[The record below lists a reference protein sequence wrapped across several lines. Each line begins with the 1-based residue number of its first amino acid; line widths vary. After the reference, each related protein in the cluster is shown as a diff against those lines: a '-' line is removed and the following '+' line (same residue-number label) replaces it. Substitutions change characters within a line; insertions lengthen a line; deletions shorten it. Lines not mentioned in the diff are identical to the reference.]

1 MARSAKQLTD
11 TALKKAKAEDKD
23 IILSDGNGLQV
34 KVRKSGS
41 KLWNFNYYHPITKKR
56 INMGLGKY
64 PDISIV
70 NARKLAQEAR
80 ELVALGTDPKEHR
93 DETLA
98 FKRAQEE
105 LTLNKIALEWFEVKK
120 QSLTKDY
127 GEDIWRSLNKH
138 VLSVIGKYPIGKINA
153 PQVIKI
159 LKPIEAKGTLETVK
173 RLCLYLRKIMTHA
186 VNSGYINANPLAG
199 ISEVFKKPQKQNM
212 PSLKPEE
219 LPELMQTLAIAS
231 IKRVTRFLI
240 EWQLHTLTRP
250 GEAAGT
256 RWDEID
262 FGNKLWTIP
271 PERMKKRREHVIPL
285 SKQALELL
293 EAIKPISGH
302 REFVFP
308 SDRNPRNHIN
318 NETANMALKRMGFE
332 GRLVSHGLRSLGS
345 TTLNEHEFNPD
356 VIEAALA
363 HVDKNQVRS
372 AYNRAEYIEKRRELM
387 NWWSDHIGRASQ
399 GTLSVTGHKHLL
411 KIG

>member
-105 LTLNKIALEWFEVKK
+105 LTLNKVALEWFEVKK

-138 VLSVIGKYPIGKINA
+138 ILSVIGKYPIGKINA

-173 RLCLYLRKIMTHA
+173 RLCLYLRKIMIHA

-199 ISEVFKKPQKQNM
+199 ISEVFKKPQKLNM

-387 NWWSDHIGRASQ
+387 NWWSDHIGKASQ

-411 KIG
+411 KVG

>member
-23 IILSDGNGLQV
+23 IILSDGKGLQV

-173 RLCLYLRKIMTHA
+173 RLCLYLRKIMIHA

-199 ISEVFKKPQKQNM
+199 ISEVFKKPRKQNM

-411 KIG
+411 KVG

>member
-11 TALKKAKAEDKD
+11 TALKKAKADDKD
-23 IILSDGNGLQV
+23 IILSDGKGLQV

-173 RLCLYLRKIMTHA
+173 RLCLYLRKIMIHA

-411 KIG
+411 KVG

>member
-11 TALKKAKAEDKD
+11 TALKKVKTEDKD

-105 LTLNKIALEWFEVKK
+105 LTLNKVALEWFEVKK

-127 GEDIWRSLNKH
+127 GDDIWRSLNKH
-138 VLSVIGKYPIGKINA
+138 ILSVIGKYPIGKINA

-173 RLCLYLRKIMTHA
+173 RLCLYLRKIMIHA

-387 NWWSDHIGRASQ
+387 NWWSDHIGKASQ

-411 KIG
+411 KVG

>member
-11 TALKKAKAEDKD
+11 TALKKVKADDKD
-23 IILSDGNGLQV
+23 LILSDGNGLQV

-105 LTLNKIALEWFEVKK
+105 LTLNKVALEWFEVKK

-138 VLSVIGKYPIGKINA
+138 ILSVIGKYPIGKINA

-173 RLCLYLRKIMTHA
+173 RLCLYLRKIMIHA

-411 KIG
+411 KVG

>member
-64 PDISIV
+64 PEISIV

-105 LTLNKIALEWFEVKK
+105 LTLNKVALEWFEVKK

-138 VLSVIGKYPIGKINA
+138 ILSVIGKYPIGKINA

-173 RLCLYLRKIMTHA
+173 RLCLYLRKIMIHA

-285 SKQALELL
+285 SKQALGLL
-293 EAIKPISGH
+293 GAIKPISGH

-356 VIEAALA
+356 VIEVALA

-387 NWWSDHIGRASQ
+387 NWWSDHISKASQ

-411 KIG
+411 KVG

>member
-11 TALKKAKAEDKD
+11 TALKKAKTEDKD
-23 IILSDGNGLQV
+23 LILSDGNGLQV

-105 LTLNKIALEWFEVKK
+105 LTLNKVALEWFEVKK

-138 VLSVIGKYPIGKINA
+138 ILSVIGKYPIGKINA

-173 RLCLYLRKIMTHA
+173 RLCLYLRKIMIHA

-387 NWWSDHIGRASQ
+387 NWWSDHISKASQ

-411 KIG
+411 KVG

>member
-11 TALKKAKAEDKD
+11 TALKKVKADDKD
-23 IILSDGNGLQV
+23 LILSDGNGLQV

-105 LTLNKIALEWFEVKK
+105 LTLNKVALEWFEVKK

-138 VLSVIGKYPIGKINA
+138 ILSVIGKYPIGKINA

-173 RLCLYLRKIMTHA
+173 RLCLYLRKIMIHA

-363 HVDKNQVRS
+363 HVDKNKVRS

-411 KIG
+411 KVG

>member
-80 ELVALGTDPKEHR
+80 ELVALGTDPKGHR

-105 LTLNKIALEWFEVKK
+105 LTLNKVALEWFEVKK

-173 RLCLYLRKIMTHA
+173 RLCLYLRKIMIHA

-387 NWWSDHIGRASQ
+387 NWWSGHIGRASQ

>member
-1 MARSAKQLTD
+1 MARSAKQLSD

-105 LTLNKIALEWFEVKK
+105 LTLNKVALEWFEVKK

-138 VLSVIGKYPIGKINA
+138 ILSVIGKYPIGKINA

-173 RLCLYLRKIMTHA
+173 RLCLYLRKIMIHA

-318 NETANMALKRMGFE
+318 NETANMALKRMGFA

-387 NWWSDHIGRASQ
+387 NWWSDHISKASQ

-411 KIG
+411 KVG

>member
-11 TALKKAKAEDKD
+11 TALKKVKAEDKD
-23 IILSDGNGLQV
+23 LILSDGNGLQV

-173 RLCLYLRKIMTHA
+173 RLCLYLRKIMIHA

-411 KIG
+411 KVG

>member
-1 MARSAKQLTD
+1 MARSAKQLSD

-105 LTLNKIALEWFEVKK
+105 LTLNKVALEWFEVKK

-138 VLSVIGKYPIGKINA
+138 ILSVIGKYPIGKINA

-173 RLCLYLRKIMTHA
+173 RLCLYLRKIMIHA
-186 VNSGYINANPLAG
+186 VNSGYINANSLAG

-318 NETANMALKRMGFE
+318 NETANMALKRMGFA

-387 NWWSDHIGRASQ
+387 NWWSDHISKASQ

-411 KIG
+411 KVG

>member
-11 TALKKAKAEDKD
+11 TALKKVKAEDKD
-23 IILSDGNGLQV
+23 LILSDGNGLQV

-105 LTLNKIALEWFEVKK
+105 LTLNKVALEWFEVKK

-138 VLSVIGKYPIGKINA
+138 ILSVIGKYPIGKINA

-173 RLCLYLRKIMTHA
+173 RLCLYLRKIMIHA
-186 VNSGYINANPLAG
+186 VNSGDINANPLAG

-411 KIG
+411 KVG

>member
-11 TALKKAKAEDKD
+11 TALKKAKADDKD
-23 IILSDGNGLQV
+23 IILSDGKGLQV

-173 RLCLYLRKIMTHA
+173 RLCLYLRKIMIHA

>member
-105 LTLNKIALEWFEVKK
+105 LTLNKVALEWFEVKK

-173 RLCLYLRKIMTHA
+173 RLCLYLRKIMIHA

>member
-23 IILSDGNGLQV
+23 IILSDGKGLQV

-173 RLCLYLRKIMTHA
+173 RLCLYLRKIMIHA

>member
-11 TALKKAKAEDKD
+11 TALKKAKTEDKD
-23 IILSDGNGLQV
+23 LILSDGKGLQV

-138 VLSVIGKYPIGKINA
+138 ILSVIGKYPIGKINA

-173 RLCLYLRKIMTHA
+173 RLCLHLRKIMIHA

-318 NETANMALKRMGFE
+318 NATANMALKRMGFE

-387 NWWSDHIGRASQ
+387 NWWSDHIDQASQ
-399 GTLSVTGHKHLL
+399 GSLSISGTKHLS
-411 KIG
+411 KVG

>member
-11 TALKKAKAEDKD
+11 TALKKAKTEDKD
-23 IILSDGNGLQV
+23 LILSDGNGLQV

-56 INMGLGKY
+56 INMVLGKY

-173 RLCLYLRKIMTHA
+173 RLCLYLRKIMIHA

-411 KIG
+411 KVG

>member
-11 TALKKAKAEDKD
+11 TALKKVKAEDKD
-23 IILSDGNGLQV
+23 LILSDGNGLQV

-105 LTLNKIALEWFEVKK
+105 LTLNKVALEWFEVKK

-138 VLSVIGKYPIGKINA
+138 ILSVIGKYPIGKINA

-173 RLCLYLRKIMTHA
+173 RLCLYLRKIMIHA

-399 GTLSVTGHKHLL
+399 GTLSVSGIKHLL

>member
-173 RLCLYLRKIMTHA
+173 RLCLYLRKIMIHA

-387 NWWSDHIGRASQ
+387 NWWSDHISKASQ

-411 KIG
+411 KVG

>member
-11 TALKKAKAEDKD
+11 TALKKVKADDKD
-23 IILSDGNGLQV
+23 LILSDGNGLQV

-105 LTLNKIALEWFEVKK
+105 LTLNKVALEWFEVKK

-138 VLSVIGKYPIGKINA
+138 ILSVIGKYPIGKINA

-173 RLCLYLRKIMTHA
+173 RLCLYLRKIMIHA

-399 GTLSVTGHKHLL
+399 GTLSVSGHRHLL

>member
-23 IILSDGNGLQV
+23 IILSDGKGLQV

-173 RLCLYLRKIMTHA
+173 RLCLYLRKIMIHA
-186 VNSGYINANPLAG
+186 VNSGYINANSLAG

-387 NWWSDHIGRASQ
+387 NWWSDHISKASQ

-411 KIG
+411 KVG

>member
-11 TALKKAKAEDKD
+11 TALKKVKAEDKD

-56 INMGLGKY
+56 VNMGLGKY
-64 PDISIV
+64 PDVSIV
-70 NARKLAQEAR
+70 NARKLAQQAR

-105 LTLNKIALEWFEVKK
+105 LTLNKVALEWFDVKK
-120 QSLTKDY
+120 PDFTQAH
-127 GEDIWRSLNKH
+127 GEDIWRSLNNH
-138 VLSVIGKYPIGKINA
+138 ILPVIGKYPIGKINA

-159 LKPIEAKGTLETVK
+159 LRPIEAKGTLETVK
-173 RLCLYLRKIMTHA
+173 RLSQRLNQVMTYA
-186 VNSGYINANPLAG
+186 VNSGYIQANPLAG
-199 ISEVFKKPQKQNM
+199 IKETFKKPQKQNM

-219 LPELMQTLAIAS
+219 LPELMQTLATAS

-262 FGNKLWTIP
+262 FENKLWIIP
-271 PERMKKRREHVIPL
+271 AERMKKRREHAIPL
-285 SKQALELL
+285 SNQAIELL
-293 EAIKPISGH
+293 ESIKPISGH
-302 REFVFP
+302 RDFVFP
-308 SDRNPRNHIN
+308 SDRNPRTHIN

-356 VIEAALA
+356 IIEAALA
-363 HVDKNQVRS
+363 HIDKNQVRS

-387 NWWSDHIGRASQ
+387 NWWSDHIGKASQ
-399 GTLSVTGHKHLL
+399 GTLSVSGHKHLL
-411 KIG
+411 KVG

>member
-11 TALKKAKAEDKD
+11 TALKKAKTEDKD
-23 IILSDGNGLQV
+23 LILSDGNGLQV

-56 INMGLGKY
+56 INMVLGKY

-173 RLCLYLRKIMTHA
+173 RLCLYLRKIMIHA

-199 ISEVFKKPQKQNM
+199 ISEVFKKPRKQNM

-411 KIG
+411 KVG